1 MNNKNFWTRNEG
13 VIVRTGGTIL
23 VTATTLCINW
33 IAGRIKNKRF
43 KEREKLKWKLRK
55 EFVREQEE
63 KRKHAEN
70 QDPENIQKRL
80 DLEVKQEV
88 FRNYRLSD
96 VSTPGYEQ
104 IVNDRVRLASGS
116 QPLVGRLVRQ
126 GELCVLVSSTGN
138 GKSLLAAQMA
148 IAVASGKTMFAT
160 DPEHQEPQIV
170 KYFDAEL
177 TDDDR
182 KDRYVNLDEN
192 NLNNLL
198 YYPRQS
204 FRTVYYLLEKIYKE
218 LLSHGFNKNTM
229 LVLDNIMTMVPKMTS
244 EELWY
249 LFQAMTKIQDMFK
262 QNGAALTIIIV
273 NHTVKNPKKNTD
285 SDDIAG
291 NANISRRATRT
302 IFIGD
307 TDNKDIKVIYVDKNR
322 GNDTG
327 KHYVKIEDKPY
338 VHFEEISDAEKAA
351 LSGKEAKSPS
361 KKGKGNPGLPDEIV
375 QKMRELK
382 AQGYDIPGICKE
394 INKSYP
400 TVQRYWKKFEREEC
414 GIR

>member
-1 MNNKNFWTRNEG
+1 MKKNNFFTRNEG
-13 VIVRTGGTIL
+13 VIVRTGGAIL
-23 VTATTLCINW
+23 VTATTLCFNW

-70 QDPENIQKRL
+70 QDPENLQKRL

-116 QPLVGRLVRQ
+116 QPLVGQMVRQ

-138 GKSLLAAQMA
+138 GKSLLAAQMS
-148 IAVASGKTMFAT
+148 IAVASGKAMFST

-182 KDRYVNLDEN
+182 KDRYVNLDVNNIN
-192 NLNNLL
+192 NLQ

-229 LVLDNIMTMVPKMTS
+229 LVLDNIMTMVPKLTS
-244 EELWY
+244 EEFWH
-249 LFQAMTKIQDMFK
+249 LFQAMINIQDMFK
-262 QNGAALTIIIV
+262 QNGAALTVIIV

-302 IFIGD
+302 LFIGD
-307 TDNKDIKVIYVDKNR
+307 TCNKNIKVIYVDKNR
-322 GNDTG
+322 GNNTG
-327 KHYVKIEDKPY
+327 RHYVKIEDKPY
-338 VHFEEISDAEKAA
+338 VHFEEISDAEKATLFGNA
-351 LSGKEAKSPS
+351 QVSSKRGPGRPRKVSDAGAEEIKQLKSQGWKNEDIAEKFKITPKTVIDY
-361 KKGKGNPGLPDEIV
+361 KK
-375 QKMRELK
+375 R
-382 AQGYDIPGICKE
+382 
-394 INKSYP
+394 
-400 TVQRYWKKFEREEC
+400 
-414 GIR
+414 

>member
-1 MNNKNFWTRNEG
+1 MKKINFWSRNEG
-13 VIVRTGGTIL
+13 IFVRTGGEIL
-23 VTATTLCINW
+23 VAGFKLGINW
-33 IAGRIKNKRF
+33 IAGRIQNKRY
-43 KEREKLKWKLRK
+43 KEREKLKWELRK

-70 QDPENIQKRL
+70 QDPENVQKRQ

-88 FRNYRLSD
+88 FRNYQLYD

-138 GKSLLAAQMA
+138 GKSLLVAQMS
-148 IAVASGKTMFAT
+148 IAVASGKAMFST

-182 KDRYVNLDEN
+182 KDRYGKTDEINN
-192 NLNNLL
+192 NLQ

-244 EELWY
+244 EELWH

-262 QNGAALTIIIV
+262 QNGAALTVIIV

-327 KHYVKIEDKPY
+327 KHYVKIEVKPY

-361 KKGKGNPGLPDEIV
+361 KKGKGNPGLPYEIV

-394 INKSYP
+394 VNKSYP
-400 TVQRYWKKFEREEC
+400 TVQRYWEKFEREGC

>member
-1 MNNKNFWTRNEG
+1 MNTTNFIKKNSSIFVG
-13 VIVRTGGTIL
+13 AGCAIL
-23 VTATTLCINW
+23 VSASKHCFNW
-33 IAGRIKNKRF
+33 IADRIKNKRF
-43 KEREKLKWKLRK
+43 KEREKIKWELRK

-70 QDPENIQKRL
+70 QDPENVQKRQ

-88 FRNYRLSD
+88 FRNYQLYD

-138 GKSLLAAQMA
+138 GKSLLAAQMS
-148 IAVASGKTMFAT
+148 IAVASGKAMFST
-160 DPEHQEPQIV
+160 DPEHQEPQVV

-182 KDRYVNLDEN
+182 KDRYVNLDVNNIN
-192 NLNNLL
+192 NLQ

-244 EELWY
+244 EELWH

-262 QNGAALTIIIV
+262 QNGAALTVIIV

-338 VHFEEISDAEKAA
+338 VHFEEISDAEKAT
-351 LSGKEAKSPS
+351 LSDTEAKSPS
-361 KKGKGNPGLPDEIV
+361 KKGKGNPGLPYEIV

-394 INKSYP
+394 VNKSYP
-400 TVQRYWKKFEREEC
+400 TVQRYWEKFEREGC